1 MAIWDRFLK
10 GTKRFR
16 GAFASSPWL
25 EAPDRDTRGFLEAYG
40 RIYSLFGICLRRA
53 TAISEV
59 KWRLYKVAQ
68 NGSRTLI
75 PSHPILTLLEFVN
88 EFQTG
93 QELIELHQLHSDL
106 AGKAFWYVPRNRLG
120 VPAEIWLLPPNKM
133 RIVPSEKDFI
143 KGYTLNVGSEKIPFT
158 KDEIIWFPMPD
169 PLNPYGG
176 IGYAQAAAIE
186 LDSEDYA
193 GRWNRN
199 FFYNSARA
207 DAVLEYED
215 KLTDEEFE
223 RLREQWKSKYGG
235 ISKAHKIAILEGGV
249 KYRQIQVTQ
258 KDMDFPELR
267 KQTRENLLF
276 TFGMPLSVMGI
287 TENVNR
293 ANAEAGDY
301 LFARWIVKP
310 ALTRINNKLNEQL
323 IPMFKAGAKIELD
336 FDEVVPE
343 TVEQRRMSAESGV
356 KAGYLTINDSRQ
368 MTGWDP
374 IPIGDQLLLPMNL
387 FPTPIKETEE
397 VNPPK
402 EETLSLK
409 IIGFTDEQKEM
420 RWRLYARKTEAQ
432 EQPFKLV
439 LRKLFVDQGNE
450 VIGKLQSA
458 SSPEAALFNKDEAI
472 MVFDKAFKSLITDIF
487 ESASE
492 DAMKQEFPL
501 DAVALEWIA
510 KRSLSLA
517 KMVNGTTLEQ
527 LRAVLAAGFAEGES
541 IPKLTKRVKEFYK
554 NGYEW
559 RAPIVARTEVI
570 AASNEGAL
578 WRYEQEG
585 VEKSEF
591 YAALDERTCDEC
603 MALHGNVYPTREAHG
618 LIPVHANCRCV
629 FIPVV

>member
-1 MAIWDRFLK
+1 MPIWDRFLK

-16 GAFASSPWL
+16 GAFASSPWA

-68 NGSRTLI
+68 NGNRTLI
-75 PSHPILTLLEFVN
+75 PNHPILTLLEFVN

-106 AGKAFWYVPRNRLG
+106 AGKAFWYVPKNKLG
-120 VPAEIWLLPPNKM
+120 VPGEIWLLPPDKM
-133 RIVPSEKDFI
+133 RIVPSQKDFI
-143 KGYTLNVGSEKIPFT
+143 KGYILNVGNEKIPFT

-176 IGYAQAAAIE
+176 VGYAQAAAIE

-215 KLTDEEFE
+215 KLSDEEFE

-249 KYRQIQVTQ
+249 KYRQIQVSQ

-267 KQTRENLLF
+267 KQTKENLMF
-276 TFGMPLSVMGI
+276 TFGMHLSVMGI
-287 TENVNR
+287 SENVNR

-301 LFARWIVKP
+301 LFARWSIKP
-310 ALTRINNKLNEQL
+310 ALSRVRNKLNEQL
-323 IPMFKAGAKIELD
+323 VPMFKTESKLELD
-336 FDEVVPE
+336 YDEVVPE
-343 TVEQRRMSAESGV
+343 TTEQKRALAESGI
-356 KAGYLTINDSRQ
+356 KAGYLTVNNARTL
-368 MTGWDP
+368 TGWDP
-374 IPIGDQLLLPMNL
+374 IPTGDQLLLPMNL
-387 FPTPIKETEE
+387 FPTPITGAKAFTKSFTEE
-397 VNPPK
+397 HK
-402 EETLSLK
+402 EAW
-409 IIGFTDEQKEM
+409 
-420 RWRLYARKTEAQ
+420 WRSYIAKTETQ
-432 EQPFKLV
+432 ERSFKQIL
-439 LRKLFVDQGNE
+439 KDLFDKQASE
-450 VIGKLQSA
+450 VVGKLRGA
-458 SSPEAALFNKDEAI
+458 VKPDDALFDEDEAI
-472 MVFDKAFKSLITDIF
+472 KVFNKAFKPLVTDVF
-487 ESASE
+487 EDAVE
-492 DAMKQEFPL
+492 GAMKQEFPL

-517 KMVNGTTLEQ
+517 KMVNGTTKEQ

-541 IPKLTKRVKEFYK
+541 VPKLTKRVKEFYK
-554 NGYEW
+554 KGYEW

-591 YAALDERTCDEC
+591 YAALDERTCEEC